1 MELLHL
7 SLEDRQRLELPIDR
21 DPTKEEAQEVILRF
35 VDLLT
40 EIKAEPNVIAAF
52 SHLTR
57 N

>member
-1 MELLHL
+1 
-7 SLEDRQRLELPIDR
+7 LPIDR